1 VNADER
7 SLIAKILA
15 GDRAAFG
22 QLVERYQQRVYNTVY
37 RVLHNAED
45 AADATQEVFL
55 NVYQALGSFKGDS
68 EFFTWLYRIAFN
80 TAISHKRRRKPTRSI
95 DGDGSQTISLE
106 PADKSVDVAPDAAQE
121 RREDEQTLMNA
132 IAQLS
137 IEHRIILVLKDIEGR
152 KYEEIAEISGIP
164 VGTVRSRLHRARL
177 ELRMLLNPA
186 TNTEWDEDKAQA
198 KPKHLRTT

>member
-1 VNADER
+1 MNADER

-22 QLVERYQQRVYNTVY
+22 LLVERYQQRVYNTVY
-37 RVLHNAED
+37 RVLHNSED
-45 AADATQEVFL
+45 AADATQDVFL
-55 NVYQALGSFKGDS
+55 NVYQALASFKGDS

-80 TAISHKRRRKPTRSI
+80 TAISHKRRRKPIRSLE
-95 DGDGSQTISLE
+95 GDGSQTVSLE

-132 IAQLS
+132 VALLS
-137 IEHRIILVLKDIEGR
+137 VEHRIILVLKDIEGR
-152 KYEEIAEISGIP
+152 KYEEIAEIADIP

-177 ELRMLLNPA
+177 ELRTLLNPDS
-186 TNTEWDEDKAQA
+186 TGDWDDTQPKG

>member
-1 VNADER
+1 MNADER
-7 SLIAKILA
+7 SLIARILA

-22 QLVERYQQRVYNTVY
+22 LLVERYQQRVYNTVY

-45 AADATQEVFL
+45 AADATQDVFL

-80 TAISHKRRRKPTRSI
+80 TAISHKRKRKPNRSL

-132 IAQLS
+132 VALLS
-137 IEHRIILVLKDIEGR
+137 VEHRIILILKDIEGR
-152 KYEEIAEISGIP
+152 KYEEIAEIAGIP

-177 ELRMLLNPA
+177 ELRTILNPDSA
-186 TNTEWDEDKAQA
+186 GGWNDDKAQA
-198 KPKHLRTT
+198 KPKQLRTT

>member
-1 VNADER
+1 MNADER
-7 SLIAKILA
+7 SLIARILA

-22 QLVERYQQRVYNTVY
+22 LLVERYQQRVYNTVY

-45 AADATQEVFL
+45 AADATQDVFL
-55 NVYQALGSFKGDS
+55 NVHQALGSFKGDS

-80 TAISHKRRRKPTRSI
+80 TAISHKRKRKPSRSL

-132 IAQLS
+132 VALLS
-137 IEHRIILVLKDIEGR
+137 VEHRIILILKDIEGR
-152 KYEEIAEISGIP
+152 KYEEIAEIAGIP

-177 ELRMLLNPA
+177 ELRTILNPDSVGGW
-186 TNTEWDEDKAQA
+186 NDDKAQA
-198 KPKHLRTT
+198 KPKQLRTT

>member
-7 SLIAKILA
+7 SLIARILA
-15 GDRAAFG
+15 GDRTSFG
-22 QLVERYQQRVYNTVY
+22 TLVERYQQRVYNTVY

-45 AADATQEVFL
+45 AADATQDVFL

-80 TAISHKRRRKPTRSI
+80 TAISHKRKRKPSRSI

-132 IAQLS
+132 VALLS
-137 IEHRIILVLKDIEGR
+137 VEHRIILVLKDIEGR
-152 KYEEIAEISGIP
+152 KYEEIAEIAGIP

-177 ELRMLLNPA
+177 ELRTILNPDA
-186 TNTEWDEDKAQA
+186 VGTWDDGPPKAKA
-198 KPKHLRTT
+198 KQLRTT

>member
-1 VNADER
+1 MNADER

-55 NVYQALGSFKGDS
+55 NVYQALRSFKGDS

-132 IAQLS
+132 VALLS
-137 IEHRIILVLKDIEGR
+137 VEHRIILVLKDIEGR
-152 KYEEIAEISGIP
+152 KYEEIAEIAGIP

-177 ELRMLLNPA
+177 ELRMILNPDS
-186 TNTEWDEDKAQA
+186 TGVWDDSST